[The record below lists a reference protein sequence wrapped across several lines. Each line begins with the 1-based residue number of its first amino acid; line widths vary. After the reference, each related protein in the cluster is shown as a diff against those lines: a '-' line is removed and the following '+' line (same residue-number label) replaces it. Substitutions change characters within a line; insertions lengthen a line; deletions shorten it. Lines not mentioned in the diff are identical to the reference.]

1 MEFIVVY
8 TRYWICFD
16 FISYF
21 QLYRESHED
30 TPDNTITPET
40 QSQPDTQTNKQTNTQ
55 TIKPTNK
62 TPDSINLEDVT
73 METKG
78 GDGVIS
84 TTPDVISTTPD
95 MMSTNSDMMS
105 TNSDMMSTNSD
116 MIVDNKAQAVS
127 REDNDGV
134 VLSNLEAKMTDETD
148 KDEFNAMFHGGED
161 VDMEN
166 IQVSISHTII
176 WRKVIQRL

>member
-84 TTPDVISTTPD
+84 TTPDIISTTP
-95 MMSTNSDMMS
+95 
-105 TNSDMMSTNSD
+105 DMMSTNSD

-166 IQVSISHTII
+166 IQVSISLTP
-176 WRKVIQRL
+176 